1 MKPTVTKTTDSFF
14 ALLDKRQRDN
24 LAKQAAE
31 RKDHEDKRL
40 ARIKPWWLE
49 ASQ

>member
-1 MKPTVTKTTDSFF
+1 MSTHHDKLNNFF

-24 LAKQAAE
+24 LAKQAQA